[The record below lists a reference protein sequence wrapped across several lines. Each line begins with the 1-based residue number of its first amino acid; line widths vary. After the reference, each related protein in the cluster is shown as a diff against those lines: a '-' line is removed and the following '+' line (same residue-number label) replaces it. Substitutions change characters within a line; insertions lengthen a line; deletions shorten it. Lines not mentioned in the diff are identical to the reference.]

1 LKDYYRPLG
10 SDTAI
15 ELLLFILGLQAM
27 IQITIS
33 TFFRSLR
40 YLRVSRVT
48 VVLSAFVIPV
58 QDLMSFDGC
67 VKSSPTEVEMMTS

>member
-48 VVLSAFVIPV
+48 VVLTAFIPV
-58 QDLMSFDGC
+58 EDLMSFDDC
-67 VKSSPTEVEMMTS
+67 VKSSPTEAEMMTS